1 MARTR
6 LVVAYNGADAGLGN
20 RIRVTLGAA
29 RLARHL
35 DARFAY
41 VWPSTALFEP
51 LLTELWEWRE
61 GVRVPRAASRAAGL
75 VTGYVGRDV
84 RDAPSSPVLQIRT
97 GGELVL
103 PADAGSWQDDLRAL
117 VPVREIAERV
127 ERIHGTELSDAP
139 YVGVQIRAHQVS
151 HRATKETSP
160 VDWFVRRMHEIRA
173 DRPETRF
180 YISCD
185 VPEVKRRILG
195 EFPTATAH
203 LVEAPYNSTSAVRAA
218 IVDLYLLAAS
228 SYLLGPHHSSFIE
241 IAQFLSGLSVPT
253 DKPTEEPSQVRDWWS
268 LPVAPRPLAP
278 ALR

>member
-29 RLARHL
+29 RLARHRG
-35 DARFAY
+35 ARFAY
-41 VWPSTALFEP
+41 VWPSTPLFEP

-61 GVRVPRAASRAAGL
+61 GIRLPRAASRAAGL
-75 VTGYVGRDV
+75 LTGYVGRDV
-84 RDAPSSPVLQIRT
+84 RDAPARTVLQIRT

-103 PADAGSWQDDLRAL
+103 PDDAGSWQEDLRAL
-117 VPVREIAERV
+117 VPVAEIAERV
-127 ERIHGTELSDAP
+127 ERIHRDELADAP
-139 YVGVQIRAHQVS
+139 YVGVQIRAHHVS
-151 HRATKETSP
+151 HQETKESSP
-160 VDWFVRRMHEIRA
+160 VDWFVQRMHEIRD
-173 DRPETRF
+173 DRPDTRF

-185 VPEVKRRILG
+185 VPEVKRRILD

-203 LVEAPYNSTSAVRAA
+203 LVEAPYNSTAAVRAA

-253 DKPTEEPSQVRDWWS
+253 DKPTEEPSRVSEWWT
-268 LPVAPRPLAP
+268 LPAARRPLAP
-278 ALR
+278 AVR